1 MDVHLLGGN
10 GFIGR
15 AIKQHSPSFLPNKL
29 ICWSHRPSS
38 GDHFFDLFSPDSWA
52 GLCNARPKVVL
63 FLSWPGLPDYNG
75 TFHLTRNMPVAF
87 ELFETLVA
95 SGCQKIVVSGTCY
108 EYGLHNG
115 CLREDSPVAPCNL
128 YGIAKN
134 TLREGLEILCKDAS
148 VKMVWAR
155 IFYPYGSHQNPSSLY
170 PSLIKA
176 IAANQATFQIGSG
189 RQIRDFVEVSVVA
202 KQLMQVSLDPLAEGV
217 FNCGSGVPMSVLEF
231 VETAIRERGSP
242 MIVERSKLPDRQDEP
257 LAFWADMTNL
267 HSRYPQLRD

>member
-1 MDVHLLGGN
+1 M
-10 GFIGR
+10 
-15 AIKQHSPSFLPNKL
+15 A
-29 ICWSHRPSS
+29 
-38 GDHFFDLFSPDSWA
+38 
-52 GLCNARPKVVL
+52 
-63 FLSWPGLPDYNG
+63 
-75 TFHLTRNMPVAF
+75 
-87 ELFETLVA
+87 
-95 SGCQKIVVSGTCY
+95 
-108 EYGLHNG
+108 
-115 CLREDSPVAPCNL
+115 
-128 YGIAKN
+128 
-134 TLREGLEILCKDAS
+134 
-148 VKMVWAR
+148 WAR

-267 HSRYPQLRD
+267 HSRYPQLRG